1 MMNAGEME
9 DIEYGLKAAD
19 IAGLSD
25 LYYRKENYLFRI
37 SHKKK
42 YIVQTSH

>member
-1 MMNAGEME
+1 MNTGEME

-19 IAGLSD
+19 VTGLSD
-25 LYYRKENYLFRI
+25 LYYRKEKYLFRM
-37 SHKKK
+37 SHKKN